1 MIIVLVVAVVI
12 EVAVKTFM
20 SKSDSNNTIDTRERG
35 INIDI
40 CVDQNKSLY

>member
-1 MIIVLVVAVVI
+1 MVIVVVVAVVI
-12 EVAVKTFM
+12 EVAVKTLM
-20 SKSDSNNTIDTRERG
+20 SKSDSNNTIDTLESG